1 MMQKRKREAY
11 MNRLSDILEA
21 NMERV
26 KREFAARCIQVG
38 SWEGG
43 RGREGEGV

>member
-38 SWEGG
+38 GVG
-43 RGREGEGV
+43 GREGEGEGV